1 MTLRAI
7 AIPPIRSA
15 ETETPSHLFVGLHG
29 WGANAQDLAGLS
41 PYMNLS
47 DCQMIFPDAP
57 FPHPQASGGKMWYGF
72 PVGYDFSDVYDL
84 EQQADLQS
92 SRQQLRNWLRSLA
105 DQTGI
110 PLSRTILAGFSQ
122 GGAMTLDVG
131 LSLPLAALIVM
142 SGYLHGSL
150 RIEDSAETPPVFV
163 VHGRF
168 DPVVP
173 LAAAH
178 QTRDHL
184 QKAGVAVQYHEFD
197 MGHEIQMPALAQ
209 IRSFVQEIWPTAGE
223 TA

>member
-1 MTLRAI
+1 MSLRAI
-7 AIPPIRSA
+7 AVPPTPSTD
-15 ETETPSHLFVGLHG
+15 TETPSYLFVGLHG
-29 WGANAQDLAGLS
+29 WGANAQDLAGLA
-41 PYMNLS
+41 PYMGLV

-57 FPHPQASGGKMWYGF
+57 LPHPHAPAGKMWYGF
-72 PVGYDFSDVYDL
+72 PAGYDFSDVYNL
-84 EQQADLQS
+84 EQQADLHS
-92 SRQQLRNWLRSLA
+92 SREQLRDWLRSLA

-142 SGYLHGSL
+142 SGYLHGAL
-150 RIEDSAETPPVFV
+150 RIEEGVAPPPVFV

-168 DPVVP
+168 DAVVP

-178 QTRDHL
+178 QTRDQL
-184 QKAGVAVQYHEFD
+184 QRAGVAVQYHEFD
-197 MGHEIQMPALAQ
+197 MGHEIQLSALAQ
-209 IRSFVQEIWPTAGE
+209 IRSFVQEIGAKVSE